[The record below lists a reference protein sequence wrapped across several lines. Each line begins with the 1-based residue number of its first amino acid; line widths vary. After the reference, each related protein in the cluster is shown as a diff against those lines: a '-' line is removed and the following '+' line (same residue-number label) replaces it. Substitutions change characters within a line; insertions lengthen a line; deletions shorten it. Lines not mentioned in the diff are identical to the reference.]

1 MRLPRLVL
9 LWSAIVLAGCT
20 MPSREP
26 PAPTAAQPLAAGDPQ
41 IARGLAFA
49 EAQCSGCH
57 AVRRG
62 EDSPNPQAP
71 GFAAVA
77 DEMGFTVASL
87 REFFLDRHDF
97 PGMMSIQLEEEE
109 ADEVAAY
116 IMSLR
121 ATR

>member
-1 MRLPRLVL
+1 MTWFRLISL
-9 LWSAIVLAGCT
+9 SCATMLAGCVQ
-20 MPSREP
+20 
-26 PAPTAAQPLAAGDPQ
+26 PAPQAVAPATSDPQ

-57 AVRRG
+57 ALKRG
-62 EDSPNPQAP
+62 EVSPNPQAP

-77 DEMGFTVASL
+77 EEMGFTKASL

-97 PGMMSIQLEEEE
+97 PGMMSIVLEEEE
-109 ADEVAAY
+109 ADMVTAY

-121 ATR
+121 ERR